1 MASRGRQEAF
11 NLLFEGG
18 VLYIGSEGE
27 QDMKAVLFDFDGTLV
42 DSDAAQIRS
51 FNHVLTPLG
60 RSMSEADYAGI
71 AGWSNDAIFEALFP
85 DSALGFRSD
94 SASERKK
101 LCGEPG
107 IGRSSA
113 QRYGDPLGRV

>member
-1 MASRGRQEAF
+1 VTRVSDRIESGVSR
-11 NLLFEGG
+11 
-18 VLYIGSEGE
+18 IGPEGE
-27 QDMKAVLFDFDGTLV
+27 QDMKAVPFDLDGTLV
-42 DSDAAQIRS
+42 DSDAAQILS
-51 FNHVLTPLG
+51 FNHLLTPHG
-60 RSMSEADYAGI
+60 RRMSEVDDAGI
-71 AGWSNDAIFEALFP
+71 TGGSNDAIFEALFP
-85 DSALGFRSD
+85 DSARGFRSD